1 MPGIS
6 ISKNLEQIKQNIKEV
21 CQRCGRTPDE
31 ITLIA
36 VSKTMPVEDILEA
49 ADSGQLHFGENRA
62 RELEQKMLEIDRD
75 DIIWHMIGNLQT
87 RQIKNIAG
95 GVHVVHSVEQLK
107 YMQEINRRAE
117 QAGRVVDILIQVN
130 ISNEVQKGGCRPEE
144 VGGLLS
150 EASRLGN
157 IRVIGLMGMAALT
170 DNPEETRPQFKLL
183 KQVLESHRSRN
194 GGNIQLQ
201 HLSMGMSN
209 DYEVAIEEGA
219 TMIRVGSAIFGS
231 RNQA

>member
-1 MPGIS
+1 MAGIS

-36 VSKTMPVEDILEA
+36 VSKTMPAEYILEA
-49 ADSGQLHFGENRA
+49 AESGQFHFGENRA
-62 RELEQKMLEIDRD
+62 RELEQKMLEIERD
-75 DIIWHMIGNLQT
+75 DIVWHMIGNLQT
-87 RQIKNIAG
+87 RQIKNITA
-95 GVHVVHSVEQLK
+95 GVHVVHSVEQAK
-107 YMQEINRRAE
+107 YMREINRRAE
-117 QAGRVVDILIQVN
+117 QAGRIVDILIQVN
-130 ISNEVQKGGCRPEE
+130 ISSEEQKGGCHPDE
-144 VGGLLS
+144 VGNLLS
-150 EASRLGN
+150 EATGLGN

-183 KQVLESHRSRN
+183 RKVLESHQSHN
-194 GGNIQLQ
+194 GGNIQLR

-219 TMIRVGSAIFGS
+219 TMIRVGSAIFGN